1 MANKQIIAKNYILL
15 QILLVIL
22 SAGDV
27 LSKKAGQFDF
37 LSLPFC
43 LCYGGVIMILAVYA
57 IGWQQIIKTMP
68 LSVAYANR
76 AVTVAWGMI
85 WGFLIYSEKI
95 TAGKIIGSL
104 IVISGVILYAFSD
117 NEAEEKKDER

>member
-1 MANKQIIAKNYILL
+1 M
-15 QILLVIL
+15 
-22 SAGDV
+22 
-27 LSKKAGQFDF
+27 KKAGIFSFIF
-37 LSLPFC
+37 LQLMVAVYSFGGIFGKLAARYSFMSFKFC
-43 LCYGGVIMILAVYA
+43 LYYAALAGFLFIYA

-117 NEAEEKKDER
+117 NETEEKKDER

>member
-1 MANKQIIAKNYILL
+1 
-15 QILLVIL
+15 
-22 SAGDV
+22 
-27 LSKKAGQFDF
+27 
-37 LSLPFC
+37 
-43 LCYGGVIMILAVYA
+43 MILAVYA

-95 TAGKIIGSL
+95 TSGKIIGSL
-104 IVISGVILYAFSD
+104 IVISGVILFAFSD
-117 NEAEEKKDER
+117 NKAEEKKDER

>member
-1 MANKQIIAKNYILL
+1 MANKQIKAKNYILL
-15 QILLVIL
+15 QLLLVIL

-27 LSKKAGQFDF
+27 LSKNAGQFDF
-37 LSLPFC
+37 
-43 LCYGGVIMILAVYA
+43 
-57 IGWQQIIKTMP
+57 WQQIIKTMP

-85 WGFLIYSEKI
+85 WGFLIYSERI
-95 TAGKIIGSL
+95 TSGKIIGSL
-104 IVISGVILYAFSD
+104 IVISGVILFAFSD